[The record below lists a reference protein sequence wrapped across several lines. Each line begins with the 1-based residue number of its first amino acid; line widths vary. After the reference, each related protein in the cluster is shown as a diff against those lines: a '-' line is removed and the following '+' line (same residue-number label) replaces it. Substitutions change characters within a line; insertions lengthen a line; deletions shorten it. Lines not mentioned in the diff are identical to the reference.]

1 MQRLEIEVFDQDIS
15 DEDDSMGKASVSLV
29 DLVEGRPKMVAA
41 KLKAFDS
48 AGRQTE
54 DSLGEVCLS
63 TDAKKVL
70 LLAFASCEMPSQLV
84 RLEVRTP

>member
-29 DLVEGRPKMVAA
+29 DLVEGRPKMITA

-54 DSLGEVCLS
+54 DSLGEVRLS
-63 TDAKKVL
+63 TDVEKVL
-70 LLAFASCEMPSQLV
+70 LLAFAICQIPSQLV
-84 RLEVRTP
+84 RLEVQTP